1 MHPRNLGKYGV
12 VRRKMHGITLMELMI
27 VVVIVG
33 ILAAVGYPNYRDFVA
48 RAKRTEAKAALLQ
61 IATNQER
68 FYLNNNTYTVDLT
81 ALGFPVAGTYTT
93 ASGSYNVSIAAG
105 ANASGYTANAVF
117 QSGGAEADKC
127 LTFTI
132 NGAGVKSSGP
142 YADCWTRA
150 R

>member
-1 MHPRNLGKYGV
+1 MRKYMAGV
-12 VRRKMHGITLMELMI
+12 TLMELMI

-33 ILAAVGYPNYRDFVA
+33 ILAAVGYPNYRDFVD

-68 FYLNNNTYTVDLT
+68 FYLNNNSYTNDLT
-81 ALGFPVAGTYTT
+81 NLGFPVAGTYTT
-93 ASGSYNVSIAAG
+93 DSGSYDISVAG
-105 ANASGYTANAVF
+105 ANANGYTASASF
-117 QSGGAEADKC
+117 LLGGSEAGKC

-132 NGAGVKSSGP
+132 NGAGVKTSAP
-142 YADCWTRA
+142 YLDCWTRA

>member
-1 MHPRNLGKYGV
+1 MRKYMAGV
-12 VRRKMHGITLMELMI
+12 TLMELMI

-68 FYLNNNTYTVDLT
+68 FYLNNNTYTNDLT
-81 ALGFPVAGTYTT
+81 NLGFPVAGTYTT
-93 ASGSYNVSIAAG
+93 DSGSYDISVAAG
-105 ANASGYTANAVF
+105 ADVNSYTASAAF
-117 QSGGAEADKC
+117 KLGGSEAGKC

-132 NGAGVKSSGP
+132 NAAGVKSSAP
-142 YADCWTRA
+142 YLDCWTRA

>member
-1 MHPRNLGKYGV
+1 MRNYMAGV
-12 VRRKMHGITLMELMI
+12 TLMELMI

-33 ILAAVGYPNYRDFVA
+33 ILAAVGYPNYRNFVD

-68 FYLNNNTYTVDLT
+68 FYLNNNTYTNDLT
-81 ALGFPVAGTYTT
+81 NLGFPVAGTYETD
-93 ASGSYNVSIAAG
+93 SGSYDVTIAPGADANTYSASATFKLGGSEAG
-105 ANASGYTANAVF
+105 
-117 QSGGAEADKC
+117 KC

-132 NGAGVKSSGP
+132 NATGVKASAP